1 MSRLYALLF
10 LLAASSQASDIL
22 RRRPDPKSAPVT
34 IAGREA
40 VASPIVTVPTIIL
53 GPSSEYMQ
61 IPVRIPL
68 ELCEFS
74 TVQFQ
79 TTDSLQKSTATVT
92 GSAVTIVEAAQKTDG
107 VDIYFG
113 PDAWKSIEAAG
124 RKNCNTP
131 TSPNCVSGLQ
141 SAISPPGFRLQAR
154 GPVSLVLAAVAALV
168 AVVIGNF
175 PSLHRWAAS
184 HTCSIPC
191 PDADLVCTRFKH
203 GSLCH
208 GKRRSECNHCHKYS
222 DARATTKVSKR
233 RPMIPIHL
241 SLKTEYA
248 DCK

>member
-1 MSRLYALLF
+1 MLF

-34 IAGREA
+34 IARREA

-74 TVQFQ
+74 TIQFQ

-175 PSLHRWAAS
+175 HLYTAGQPHIHVPYPALTQISSAQGSSTVAYATAKDDPSAIIVIS
-184 HTCSIPC
+184 T
-191 PDADLVCTRFKH
+191 
-203 GSLCH
+203 
-208 GKRRSECNHCHKYS
+208 
-222 DARATTKVSKR
+222 ATQEPLPR
-233 RPMIPIHL
+233 
-241 SLKTEYA
+241 
-248 DCK
+248 